1 MEELE
6 ESNKAAMKKGK
17 GSRTLSGRAL
27 FHYDPSLFV
36 DDEGAADASEVGLSD
51 VIREEEPPS
60 LDNAAVFEE
69 SLFLD
74 DSLDIE

>member
-1 MEELE
+1 MTLETFNEWKQTKRRKKMEELE

-36 DDEGAADASEVGLSD
+36 DDEGVL
-51 VIREEEPPS
+51 
-60 LDNAAVFEE
+60 L
-69 SLFLD
+69 L
-74 DSLDIE
+74 